1 MQALRTWAAV
11 ATLSFL
17 EGHKLYPRSDDLGGM
32 IPGFATFQFSRVE
45 SVKSGS
51 LVVFGV
57 SSDPLPPSRAGTA
70 DGPAALR
77 EASVEQLQPY
87 FESPSGSVVDL
98 HRGITRKLRP
108 GEIGF
113 DLGDIELVESE
124 RETAKNSVAV
134 LTSQILDRGGVPVV
148 LGGDGLA
155 ADGMSQAVFQEAPET
170 ALIRFAPK
178 VPSPDQTAVV
188 KRSALLC
195 IGINGLQPLPA
206 WKSVESGNHSI
217 RTSTSI
223 DDRGVET
230 VKDEIQAFLDKHSAT
245 ILHIDMGVL
254 DTGHAAGTPIVNVGG
269 LTPEQLVE
277 LLGAISG
284 HELAGVVITN
294 TAPGLDARGITEH
307 AAAAGLLAAIGG
319 HLLDE
324 VRP

>member
-1 MQALRTWAAV
+1 MP
-11 ATLSFL
+11 TLSIL
-17 EGHKLYPRSDDLGGM
+17 EGQQLYPRSDGLGGM
-32 IPGFATFQFSRVE
+32 TPGFAAFRLSPVE

-57 SSDPLPPSRAGTA
+57 SSNPLPPGRSGTA

-98 HRGITRKLRP
+98 HRRITRKLRS
-108 GEIGF
+108 GDIGF
-113 DLGDIELVESE
+113 DLGDIGLVETR
-124 RETAKNSVAV
+124 RETARKSVAV
-134 LTSQILDRGGVPVV
+134 LTTQILDRGAVPVV

-155 ADGMSQAVFQEAPET
+155 ADSMLRAIFQAAPET
-170 ALIRFAPK
+170 ALIRFAPQ
-178 VPSPDQTAVV
+178 VPSPDQTAMV
-188 KRSALLC
+188 KRGALLC
-195 IGINGLQPLPA
+195 IGVNGLQPMPA
-206 WKSVESGNHSI
+206 WRSVESGNHSI

-230 VKDEIQAFLDKHSAT
+230 AKDEIRSFLDKQGAT
-245 ILHIDMGVL
+245 TLHIDMGVL
-254 DTGHAAGTPIVNVGG
+254 DTGHAAGTPIVNIGG
-269 LTPEQLVE
+269 LTPEQFVE
-277 LLGAISG
+277 LLGAVSG

-319 HLLDE
+319 HLHEEMRL
-324 VRP
+324 

>member
-1 MQALRTWAAV
+1 M
-11 ATLSFL
+11 
-17 EGHKLYPRSDDLGGM
+17 YPRSDNFGGM
-32 IPGFATFQFSRVE
+32 TPGFAAFQYSCVE
-45 SVKSGS
+45 SVRSGS

-57 SSDPLPPSRAGTA
+57 SSDPLPPSRTGTA

-87 FESPSGSVVDL
+87 FDSPSGSVVDL

-108 GEIGF
+108 GEIGV
-113 DLGDIELVESE
+113 DLGDIDLVESR
-124 RETAKNSVAV
+124 RETARKSVAV
-134 LTSQILDRGGVPVV
+134 LTSRILDRGGVPVV

-155 ADGMSQAVFQEAPET
+155 ADGMLQAVIQDAPET

-178 VPSPDQTAVV
+178 VPSPDQTVIV
-188 KRSALLC
+188 KHGALLC

-206 WKSVESGNHSI
+206 WKSVESENHSI
-217 RTSTSI
+217 HTSKSI
-223 DDRGVET
+223 DDGGVET
-230 VKDEIQAFLDKHSAT
+230 VKDEIQAFLDKQGAT

-269 LTPEQLVE
+269 LTPEQLVD